1 MSLVSQFG
9 ADKCRRPTLAE
20 LQSIVGFSTVGATM
34 YTETDNQTGA
44 FIDTTKLATN
54 GSRLICKSA
63 GVGWIVAPVTTQVG
77 RSWYCRNDAVLEAQR
92 LTQTCCTQWFVPTV
106 SQLQNPGFCCR
117 TFWDSFSCAT
127 YWTSTEN
134 DATTACAVNFSNGGM
149 AICNKCSANYGI
161 APGCV
166 RAFRCVTY

>member
-63 GVGWIVAPVTTQVG
+63 GVGWIVAPSTTQVG
-77 RSWYCRNDAVLEAQR
+77 RTWYCRNDAVLEAQL

-106 SQLQNPGFCCR
+106 TQLQNPGYCCR
-117 TFWDSFSCAT
+117 CFWDSPALR
-127 YWTSTEN
+127 YWSSTETN
-134 DATTACAVNFSNGGM
+134 APDACDVCFTTGNAGCGSKGNTL
-149 AICNKCSANYGI
+149 
-161 APGCV
+161 CV

>member
-20 LQSIVGFSTVGATM
+20 LQSIVGFSTIGATM

-63 GVGWIVAPVTTQVG
+63 GVGWIVAPSTTQVS
-77 RSWYCRNDAVLEAQR
+77 RTWYCRNDALLEAQR
-92 LTQTCCTQWFVPTV
+92 FTQTCCTQWFVPT
-106 SQLQNPGFCCR
+106 STQLQNPGYCCR
-117 TFWDSFSCAT
+117 TFWDSFSSAI
-127 YWTSTEN
+127 YWSSTSGYP
-134 DATTACAVNFSNGGM
+134 AYAGAVCFLSVSTSN
-149 AICNKCSANYGI
+149 CLKTC
-161 APGCV
+161 PLCV

>member
-1 MSLVSQFG
+1 MSVISQFG

-20 LQSIVGFSTVGATM
+20 LQCIVGFSTIGAPM

-44 FIDTTKLATN
+44 FVDTTKLSNN

-63 GVGWIVAPVTTQVG
+63 GVGWIVAPSTTEVA
-77 RSWYCRNDAVLEAQR
+77 RNWYCRNDAVLEAQR

-106 SQLQNPGFCCR
+106 SQLQNPGHCCR
-117 TFWDSFSCAT
+117 TFWDSFSCVF
-127 YWTSTEN
+127 YWSSTEN
-134 DATTACAVNFSNGGM
+134 CSFSSTYGCGVNFSGG
-149 AICNKCSANYGI
+149 AGAASPTNKNSTCR
-161 APGCV
+161 V

>member
-20 LQSIVGFSTVGATM
+20 LQSIVGFSTLGTTM
-34 YTETDNQTGA
+34 YTDTNNQTGA

-63 GVGWIVAPVTTQVG
+63 GVGWIVAPSTTEV
-77 RSWYCRNDAVLEAQR
+77 SRNWHDRDDAVLEAQR
-92 LTQTCCTQWFVPTV
+92 VTQTCCTQWFVPTV
-106 SQLQNPGFCCR
+106 SQLQNPGYCCR
-117 TFWDSFSCAT
+117 TFWDSFSST
-127 YWTSTEN
+127 VYWSSTEST
-134 DATTACAVNFSNGGM
+134 ATNACFVTFGTPGGASITAKTFAT
-149 AICNKCSANYGI
+149 
-161 APGCV
+161 CV

>member
-20 LQSIVGFSTVGATM
+20 LQSIVGFSPIGATM

-44 FIDTTKLATN
+44 FIDTTKLETN

-63 GVGWIVAPVTTQVG
+63 GVGWIVAPSTTEVS
-77 RSWYCRNDAVLEAQR
+77 RSWYCRNDAMLEAQQF
-92 LTQTCCTQWFVPTV
+92 TQTCCTQWFVPTLT
-106 SQLQNPGFCCR
+106 QLQNPGYCCR
-117 TFWDSFSCAT
+117 TFWDSFSPTRYWSSTVFNAT
-127 YWTSTEN
+127 
-134 DATTACAVNFSNGGM
+134 AACVVCFDSGVAGGL
-149 AICNKCSANYGI
+149 NKGSYY
-161 APGCV
+161 CV